1 MNKLVFASGN
11 AHKVEEV
18 SLKLGG
24 FPILGLKDIGCIED
38 IPETADTLE
47 GNAIMKAKYV
57 YEKYGRDCF
66 ADDTGLEVFVLNGQP
81 GVLSAR
87 FAGDHKSNDDNK
99 RKLLEMMAGQLDRRA
114 RFRTVICL
122 IQGGKETL
130 FEGIVEGHILRAE
143 KGEMGFG
150 YDGLFVPDS
159 NSRSFAQMTAEE
171 KNILSHRGKA
181 ISLLKEYL
189 FKRK

>member
-11 AHKVEEV
+11 PHKVEEV
-18 SLKLGG
+18 SHKLGG
-24 FPILGLKDIGCIED
+24 YPLLGLNDIGCVEE

-47 GNAIMKAKYV
+47 GNAKMKARYV
-57 YEKYGRDCF
+57 FEKYGKDCF
-66 ADDTGLEVFVLNGQP
+66 ADDTGLEVVALHGQP

-87 FAGDHKSNDDNK
+87 FAGDHKSNEDNK
-99 RKLLEMMAGQLDRRA
+99 KKLLELMEHHLDRRA

-143 KGEMGFG
+143 KGTMGFG
-150 YDGLFVPDS
+150 YDGLFVPVA
-159 NSRSFAQMTAEE
+159 NSRSFAQMTTEE
-171 KNILSHRGKA
+171 KNILSHRGIA